1 MCNCVCPY
9 LKSAVRKWPTKRRNE
24 LDLPPEGH
32 NLYPIKRFLGE
43 NLKTS
48 ETTETKTSE
57 NMFGKPENT
66 SWKNDRNTTRTT
78 NVASKTLFRHL
89 CGVLCRGIL
98 PGWKL
103 QVAGSIQKTKRIF
116 LKTVK
121 SESKVWASAHAKVS
135 TDVSFAGPYVD
146 TSSIGISFDH
156 LRG

>member
-78 NVASKTLFRHL
+78 NVARKTLFRHL
-89 CGVLCRGIL
+89 YGVLCRGIL

-103 QVAGSIQKTKRIF
+103 QVAGSIQKTKRIYKDIF
-116 LKTVK
+116 ENCEKRI
-121 SESKVWASAHAKVS
+121 ESL
-135 TDVSFAGPYVD
+135 
-146 TSSIGISFDH
+146 SICSRQSVNGRQLCGSVC
-156 LRG
+156 